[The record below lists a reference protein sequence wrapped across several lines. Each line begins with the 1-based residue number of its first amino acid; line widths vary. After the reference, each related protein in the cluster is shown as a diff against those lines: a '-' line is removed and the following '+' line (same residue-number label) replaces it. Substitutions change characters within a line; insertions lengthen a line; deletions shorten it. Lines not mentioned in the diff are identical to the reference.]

1 MQNNKKDI
9 EQMNEQS
16 MHYFDNDKTFD
27 LQMNDNLFRFIEL
40 SDSNASSSL
49 TGTPKN
55 VFIDIV
61 KRFCKNYVAV
71 FSLMVILAISFIAV
85 IVPAVSPYSS
95 TKPALEV
102 SLDWITNMPPSYSP
116 IVTEVLD
123 QKRLNLIMSIQSN
136 SNLKIIYETIDLGA
150 ETRVTYDKYLLLANL
165 SEKKLNTN
173 FLLGTNNVGIDIWTR
188 TWAATRDSITL
199 AFLVATTDAIIGI
212 TIGAI
217 LGFHAGTWI
226 DTIFTRVIDVIIN
239 IPTLIWFL
247 MLITITP
254 VINQFTLY
262 LILISIGWVYM
273 VHSTR
278 LWVITVKDQEFIM
291 AAKSI
296 GASKTR
302 QIFIHALPTV
312 IGKLATNYVRRI
324 VIVILS
330 LSSLTFLGFLPV
342 TGDPNLGTLLQEA
355 RIQVEINIWTLLLP
369 SLILLLFSLSSQF
382 VANGLHDALDPKV
395 GRGR

>member
-95 TKPALEV
+95 TKPASEV